1 MTAQN
6 NFKAIWPDGVTKAVR
21 VKIHVTAQSKITHDG
36 FRSGSRQYEFYLGG
50 ELTESQ
56 AKI

>member
-21 VKIHVTAQSKITHDG
+21 VKTHVTAQSKFTHDG
-36 FRSGSRQYEFYLGG
+36 VRSGSRQYEFYLGG
-50 ELTESQ
+50 ELTASQ
-56 AKI
+56 AIT